1 MEEFLLAIGMQC
13 GSVKNFSNLII
24 ENMRTNAKQSWYF
37 LTPIKST
44 GKVGG
49 LKEATVSLAFP
60 ILTNRDDI
68 SEAAAYRRLTPML
81 KSHEAELLKALRQ
94 RVIAQTVE
102 FFPITFW
109 ANSDGQ
115 RTDRKNLSG
124 AMVHILSAKIK
135 ITYRDSYFKKC

>member
-1 MEEFLLAIGMQC
+1 MEDYLLAIGMKC
-13 GSVKNFSNLII
+13 GSVKNFSNLIV
-24 ENMRTNAKQSWYF
+24 ENMRTNTKQSWYF

-44 GKVGG
+44 EKVGG

-68 SEAAAYRRLTPML
+68 SEAAVYKRLTPML
-81 KSHEAELLKALRQ
+81 KTYEAELLKALRQ
-94 RVIAQTVE
+94 RVIAQPIE
-102 FFPITFW
+102 FFPFPFW

-135 ITYRDSYFKKC
+135 INYRDSYFKKC